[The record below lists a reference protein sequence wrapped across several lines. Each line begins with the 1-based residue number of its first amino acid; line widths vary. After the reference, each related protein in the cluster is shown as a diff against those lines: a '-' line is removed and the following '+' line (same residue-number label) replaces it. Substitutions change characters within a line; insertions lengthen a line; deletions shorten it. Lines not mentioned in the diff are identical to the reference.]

1 MSVIGGYGEDKMGLM
16 YKFKVS
22 LYDPVTNEVYEF
34 VRIAES
40 EDAIQKAYADT
51 DSIIL
56 EIEELPAE

>member
-1 MSVIGGYGEDKMGLM
+1 MGLM

-40 EDAIQKAYADT
+40 EEVIEKAYADT
-51 DSIIL
+51 DAIIL
-56 EIEELPAE
+56 DIEELPAE